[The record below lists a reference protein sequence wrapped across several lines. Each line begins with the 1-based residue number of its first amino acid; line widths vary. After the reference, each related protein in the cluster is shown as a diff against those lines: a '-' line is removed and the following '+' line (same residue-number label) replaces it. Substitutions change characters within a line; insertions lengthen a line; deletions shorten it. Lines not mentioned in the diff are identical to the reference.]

1 MRMKILLHAAATSAF
16 SCAISTALAADWTQ
30 FGYDAAHSGNN
41 TAETTLTQA
50 NVDQLQRRYQATL
63 PANVDSAPVYLSN
76 VDTSSGTKDLLFLL
90 AQDGTLMAL
99 DAADGSVVWSHQEPG
114 NQPTTSAPAI
124 DPGRAYVYAYGLDG
138 FVHKYN
144 VGSGNEVTSGGW
156 PELVTLK
163 TDVEKVASSLT
174 IATSGGTTYLYVVTD
189 GYSGDAGDYQGH
201 LTTINL
207 GNGTQN
213 VFNTLCS
220 DKTTHL
226 DHGSNNCD
234 RPLSSDFG
242 GSGIWGRGGATFDA
256 GSNRVYIATGNG
268 WFDANMAGFNWGDSV
283 LALVANGAG
292 SSSLPH
298 DSYTPDNFLELFNS
312 DTDLGSVSLA
322 ILPVPSGEGV
332 SHLGAQLGKDAK
344 IRLINLDNMSGANVI
359 GAVGGE
365 LQLLDVPQGGGGM
378 SEQPAVWVDTQDR
391 TWLLVANNSGVS
403 GLKLQF
409 SSQGAPS
416 LVSQWNRGGNA
427 KSAVVANGVLYY
439 AANCSG
445 GYCMIA
451 ADPITGNVLWTSSE
465 HLGGLHWQSPILVN
479 GAIYITD
486 GGSLHRFDINSSTH
500 VVTPTAGPGGSIAPD
515 TPQTVNDGATTSFT
529 VTPDATHEIAAV
541 TGCDGNLDGNTYT
554 TGPITADCT
563 VSASFVANTDTIFSN
578 GFDGTTP

>member
-1 MRMKILLHAAATSAF
+1 MRTKALLHAAATLV
-16 SCAISTALAADWTQ
+16 CPCIVSTALAADWMQ

-41 TAETTLTQA
+41 TAETTLTQG
-50 NVDQLQRRYQATL
+50 NVDQLMRRYQATL
-63 PANVDSAPVYLSN
+63 PANVDSAPVFLGN

-99 DAADGSVVWSHQEPG
+99 DAADGSVVWSHAEPG
-114 NQPTTSAPAI
+114 QQPTTSAPAI
-124 DPGRAYVYAYGLDG
+124 DPGREYVYAYGLDG
-138 FVHKYN
+138 FAHKYH
-144 VGSGNEVTSGGW
+144 VGNGNEVTSGGW

-163 TDVEKVASSLT
+163 TDVEKAAASLT

-207 GNGTQN
+207 ANGDQN

-220 DKTTHL
+220 DNPTHL
-226 DHGSNNCD
+226 DHGGNNCE
-234 RPLSSDFG
+234 RPLASDFG

-256 GSNRVYIATGNG
+256 DTNRVYIATGNG

-292 SSSLPH
+292 SSSLPD

-322 ILPVPSGEGV
+322 ILPVPSGEDV

-344 IRLINLDNMSGANVI
+344 IRLIDLDNMSGANVI

-365 LQLLDVPQGGGGM
+365 LQLLDVPQGGSGM
-378 SEQPAVWVDTQDR
+378 SEQPAVWVDTQGR

-409 SSQGAPS
+409 SGQGAPS
-416 LVSQWNRGGNA
+416 LVSQWSHGGTA
-427 KSAVVANGVLYY
+427 KSAIVANGVLYY
-439 AANCSG
+439 AASCSG
-445 GYCMIA
+445 GYCMFA
-451 ADPITGNVLWTSSE
+451 ADPVTGNVLWTSSE
-465 HLGGLHWQSPILVN
+465 HLGSLHWQSPILVN

-486 GGSLHRFDINSSTH
+486 GGTLHRFDINSSTH
-500 VVTPTAGPGGSIAPD
+500 VVTPTAGPGGAIAPD

-529 VTPDATHEIAAV
+529 VTPDATHEIATV
-541 TGCDGNLDGNTYT
+541 TGCGGNLDGNTYT

-563 VSASFVANTDTIFSN
+563 VSATFFSNTDTIFSD

>member
-1 MRMKILLHAAATSAF
+1 MRMKFMLHAAAISAF
-16 SCAISTALAADWTQ
+16 SCAISTAPAADWMQ
-30 FGYDAAHSGNN
+30 FGYDATHSGNN
-41 TAETTLTQA
+41 TAETTLTQG
-50 NVDQLQRRYQATL
+50 NVEQLVRRYQATL

-76 VDTSSGTKDLLFLL
+76 VDTSGGTKDLLFLL

-99 DAADGSVVWSHQEPG
+99 DAADGSVVWSHQVTG

-124 DPGRAYVYAYGLDG
+124 DPGRQYVYAYGLDG

-144 VGSGNEVTSGGW
+144 VGNGNEVTSGGW

-163 TDVEKVASSLT
+163 TDVEKAAGSLT
-174 IATSGGTTYLYVVTD
+174 IATSGGTTYLYAVTD
-189 GYSGDAGDYQGH
+189 GYAGDAGDYQGH

-207 GNGTQN
+207 GTGDQN

-220 DKTTHL
+220 DNPTHL
-226 DHGSNNCD
+226 DHGGNDCE
-234 RPLSSDFG
+234 RPLPSDFG

-256 GSNRVYIATGNG
+256 GTNRVYISTGNG
-268 WFDANMAGFNWGDSV
+268 WFDANTAGFNWGDSV

-292 SSSLPH
+292 SSSLPD

-322 ILPVPSGEGV
+322 ILPVQAGEAV
-332 SHLGAQLGKDAK
+332 THLGAQLGKDAM
-344 IRLINLDNMSGANVI
+344 IRLIDLDNMSGTGVV

-365 LQLLDVPQGGGGM
+365 LELTNIPQGGGGM
-378 SEQPAVWVDTQDR
+378 SEQPAVWVDPQGT

-403 GLKLQF
+403 GLELQF
-409 SSQGAPS
+409 TNLHTPT

-427 KSAVVANGVLYY
+427 KSAIVANGVLYY

-445 GYCMIA
+445 GYCMFA
-451 ADPITGNVLWTSSE
+451 ADPVTGNVLWTSSE
-465 HLGGLHWQSPILVN
+465 HLGGLHWQSPILVD

-486 GGSLHRFDINSSTH
+486 GGTLHRFDIGSSTH
-500 VVTPTAGPGGSIAPD
+500 VVTPSAGPGGSIAPD
-515 TPQTVNDGATTSFT
+515 TPQTVDDGATTSFT
-529 VTPDATHEIAAV
+529 ITPDATHNIAAV
-541 TGCDGNLDGNTYT
+541 TGCGGNLDGNTYT
-554 TGPITADCT
+554 TGPITVDCT
-563 VSASFVANTDTIFSN
+563 VSATFVSNTDTIFSN